1 MCWNEISNCNEISGR
16 DESVSVFQSIRFGKA
31 GTGRNISLYPIL
43 FNMNLTNLGELSLLL
58 WVILLYNTTTAE
70 RNLIPVS
77 ISCHSTGCLDVD
89 DELFSQSLHIGNM
102 TITVDKDEPGVT
114 NSSDLWN
121 ISVIGNFSR
130 KPFLE
135 GKGHVDCS
143 LVLTD
148 IKCDI
153 SGYFHGKYE
162 SQSYTP
168 HIEYGVVNKTI
179 RKTPQ
184 MLICEVVSGPTARQ
198 MRWQNMT
205 GGDFEDI
212 LTQTKR
218 QTEPCLVRTTS
229 KLKYR
234 SNTQYRCMFEEIEV
248 GSITV
253 EDINSG
259 TEIDLSIHFFLSSI
273 TILYAP
279 FLLHQLLPTGL
290 LSRLT
295 SNCPE
300 NLLPKVMA
308 VTAWIPLILCAMFG
322 VWWTILCLIWGTT
335 DYLRFVILEVIFYGL
350 HSVAHIIC
358 SLRDNCTYWTHLDKW
373 RRALCF
379 AAFINPVI
387 CWVAMRG
394 QVEVTTALEIAW
406 WFLTVICTIVQVKT
420 QFSQIHRPSSPAE
433 TSTKFTS
440 RNIDSV
446 HQQKHRP
453 SSPADTSTK
462 FTSRN
467 IDLVHQQI
475 HRPSSP
481 AETST
486 QFTSSYIDL
495 VHQQKHRLR
504 SPADTST

>member
-394 QVEVTTALEIAW
+394 QVEVTTALGKSI
-406 WFLTVICTIVQVKT
+406 FRDCLVVPDCHLY
-420 QFSQIHRPSSPAE
+420 HRASENPVLAD